1 MLMPVVLF
9 AVLYS
14 AGVIVLTLPGNE
26 YLLFHVLEY
35 ASTNMFLVNGGMIAA
50 ATLILLCSFLLSKN
64 LYLKREF

>member
-1 MLMPVVLF
+1 M
-9 AVLYS
+9 
-14 AGVIVLTLPGNE
+14 IVLTLPGNE

-50 ATLILLCSFLLSKN
+50 ATLILLCSFLLSKK